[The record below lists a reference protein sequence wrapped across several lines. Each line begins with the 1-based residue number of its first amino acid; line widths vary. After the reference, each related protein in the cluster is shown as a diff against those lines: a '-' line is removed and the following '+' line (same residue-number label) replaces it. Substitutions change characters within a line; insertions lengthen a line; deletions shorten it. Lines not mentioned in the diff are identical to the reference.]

1 MDLLVSLSSGF
12 TFSLSSN
19 ARASTVEQVAGFE
32 AQVRELQSI
41 GAKKIFREQ
50 ISSVASR
57 AQLEGAIDFCREG
70 DMLVV
75 CKLDRLA
82 RSVRD
87 LVRIIEKA
95 PRRN

>member
-1 MDLLVSLSSGF
+1 MLAEESCDFSGRGAPREHTADDLPFGLVSLSSGF

-50 ISSVASR
+50 IPLSR
-57 AQLEGAIDFCREG
+57 PVRNLKAQSIFA
-70 DMLVV
+70 
-75 CKLDRLA
+75 A
-82 RSVRD
+82 
-87 LVRIIEKA
+87 KA
-95 PRRN
+95 TC